1 MTPVSISEENRIW
14 IDRFRRLGLG
24 SFTPMLLDVLRPIG
38 FLGSQV
44 MIMAAPLLTTFADPA
59 KLESLTVLLEDPE
72 RLQQISDVL
81 TRETDDE

>member
-24 SFTPMLLDVLRPIG
+24 SFTPLLLDVLRPLG

-44 MIMAAPLLTTFADPA
+44 MIMAAPLLTTFTDPA
-59 KLESLTVLLEDPE
+59 KLESLTALLEDPD
-72 RLQQISDVL
+72 RLHEISQIMAQ
-81 TRETDDE
+81 ETDL

>member
-1 MTPVSISEENRIW
+1 MTPVATSEENRIW

-24 SFTPMLLDVLRPIG
+24 SFTPMLLDVLCPIG

-59 KLESLTVLLEDPE
+59 KLESLTALLEDPD
-72 RLQQISDVL
+72 RLRQISQIMAQ
-81 TRETDDE
+81 ETDR

>member
-1 MTPVSISEENRIW
+1 MTPESISEENRIW

-44 MIMAAPLLTTFADPA
+44 MIMAAPLLTTFTDPA
-59 KLESLTVLLEDPE
+59 QLESLTALLEDPD
-72 RLQQISDVL
+72 RLRQISQIMAQ
-81 TRETDDE
+81 ETDR